1 MNAARKRLVMVVLAA
16 AVGAG
21 CAGYST
27 APLHRTD
34 VRTVAVPI
42 FASHE
47 FRREL
52 EFELTKE
59 LVKTIEMR
67 TPYKVVQDRTRAD
80 TELIGEIVDL
90 VSPVLTEDVASDSPT
105 EVEVTVACWFEWK
118 DLRTGQVLTRRENLR
133 ASASYAV
140 AIGETLDSATTEAM
154 RRLAERIVEAMEKDW

>member
-1 MNAARKRLVMVVLAA
+1 VNAARKRLVVLVLAA
-16 AVGAG
+16 AVAG
-21 CAGYST
+21 CVGYST

-42 FASHE
+42 FASRE

-80 TELIGEIVDL
+80 TELFGEIVDL
-90 VSPVLTEDVASDSPT
+90 VSPVLAEDVSTDSPID
-105 EVEVTVACWFEWK
+105 VEVTVSCWFEWK
-118 DLRTGQVLTRRENLR
+118 DLRTGQVLTRREDLR
-133 ASASYAV
+133 ATASYAV

>member
-1 MNAARKRLVMVVLAA
+1 MNAARKRLVVLVLAA
-16 AVGAG
+16 AVAG
-21 CAGYST
+21 CVGYST

-42 FASHE
+42 FASRE

-80 TELIGEIVDL
+80 TELFGEIVDL
-90 VSPVLTEDVASDSPT
+90 VSPVLAEDVSTDSPID
-105 EVEVTVACWFEWK
+105 VEVTVSCWFEWK
-118 DLRTGQVLTRRENLR
+118 DLRTGQILTRRENLR

-154 RRLAERIVEAMEKDW
+154 GRLAERIVEAMEKDW